1 KFVSKIE
8 GGNGLGVIQYAKSN
22 PWNPDREILVV
33 AGTDRYG
40 TLSASIA
47 LADPTKLA
55 NITISTFYEA
65 GVTKEVAGVTK
76 EIAPAVIVI
85 GIRPTTVPTKVVIQ
99 PVLVVAVGLPS
110 S

>member
-1 KFVSKIE
+1 
-8 GGNGLGVIQYAKSN
+8 N
-22 PWNPDREILVV
+22 PWNPDKEILVV

-76 EIAPAVIVI
+76 EVAPAVIVI
-85 GIRPTTVPTKVVIQ
+85 GIKTTIPTPRVAIQ
-99 PVLVVAVGLPS
+99 PVLVVPVGLPS